1 MKNKHELTGD
11 PFADW
16 AELYELTHQNKQDDL
31 PLFLDYAQK
40 QGSPVLEIGCGT
52 GRVTLALAKA
62 GYRVSGF
69 DLSENMLKI
78 ARDKMSEQP
87 EEIQQLVQLDRQN
100 MSEMDVNGEFT
111 LALMPYGEFA
121 HVIETERQLET
132 LRRVHDH
139 LTPDGLLIIGMS
151 NWDAREQRVSYEGG
165 EIARWGHSMPVKYE
179 GTFNDPRNGNTI
191 TRYLARGY
199 DPSRQIAVHV
209 YIHER
214 HDNAGN
220 FLSKTTNILPIRYIF
235 RYEMELLL
243 ERSGFVVEE
252 IYGYYDKSPFKH
264 DSRRMIFL
272 ARKQG

>member
-1 MKNKHELTGD
+1 MKNQQILTGD

-31 PLFLDYAQK
+31 PLFLDYAEK

-62 GYRVSGF
+62 GYKVRGF
-69 DLSENMLKI
+69 DLSENMLTI
-78 ARDKMSEQP
+78 AHQKVAEQP
-87 EEIQQLVQLDRQN
+87 KEVRERIQLDKQD
-100 MSEMDVNGEFT
+100 MSEMEVEGTYT

-121 HVIETERQLET
+121 HVIETERQIQT
-132 LRRVHDH
+132 LQRVHDN
-139 LTPDGLLIIGMS
+139 LTDDGLLIIGMS

-179 GTFNDPRNGNTI
+179 GTFHDPRNGNTI

-199 DPSRQIAVHV
+199 DPAKQIAVHV

-214 HDNAGN
+214 HDSAGN

-243 ERSGFVVEE
+243 ERSGFTVEN

-272 ARKQG
+272 ARKKK